1 MLEIDP
7 SIRLC
12 QVKQMTGLS
21 KSTIYR
27 LEALGAFPKRVK
39 LSVRASAWK
48 SSEVARWLA
57 ERPRASSL
65 GRAR

>member
-27 LEALGAFPKRVK
+27 LEALGVFPKRVK
-39 LSVRASAWK
+39 LSTRASAWK
-48 SSEVARWLA
+48 ASEVARWLA
-57 ERPRASSL
+57 ERPRAS
-65 GRAR
+65 